1 MDIIIMIVNSCYG
14 AQCSQNMD
22 TYSHRDSATI
32 HGDITVYVSIYIY
45 TYIYVY
51 VCVYRT

>member
-1 MDIIIMIVNSCYG
+1 MDIIIMIANSCYG

-32 HGDITVYVSIYIY
+32 HGDITVYVSIYIHIFMY
-45 TYIYVY
+45 M
-51 VCVYRT
+51 CVYRT